1 MVDSFRLSL
10 LYHFLRFISGMVR
23 VFSGDKYLVKV
34 SGLNYS
40 FIFAQ
45 VTAVRTTASEAR
57 CQRPGDAGGVVYGTS
72 ILIFYN

>member
-45 VTAVRTTASEAR
+45 VTARGDR
-57 CQRPGDAGGVVYGTS
+57 PDRFDQRGGRPWA
-72 ILIFYN
+72 LKR